1 MAKSYDK
8 SLQKLEHEKFSVQ
21 RQLRFTKQMDELVKA
36 KALER
41 HTTDSEIIRQAV
53 ANYINRS
60 MSDTEIVHASLME
73 NTRKIRYL
81 ENKIELLALIIFQ
94 QTKFIMGVMPNRKVN
109 SDELVERDFERFHR
123 ECMKI
128 LKTNHSGMLESMILD
143 LYEQGGSN
151 ENLEGGK

>member
-1 MAKSYDK
+1 MAKFGTLKDK
-8 SLQKLEHEKFSVQ
+8 NKENDEKFSVM

-81 ENKIELLALIIFQ
+81 ENKVELLALVLFE
-94 QTKFIMGVMPNRKVN
+94 QTKLMLRILPNKAVN
-109 SDELVERDFERFHR
+109 SDFMVEKDFEKFMADCTNH
-123 ECMKI
+123 
-128 LKTNHSGMLESMILD
+128 LKTNHRGVLESMILD
-143 LYEQGGSN
+143 SYEQGGG
-151 ENLEGGK
+151 E

>member
-1 MAKSYDK
+1 MAKFGTLKDK
-8 SLQKLEHEKFSVQ
+8 NKENDDKFSVLK
-21 RQLRFTKQMDELVKA
+21 QLRLTKQMDELVKA

-81 ENKIELLALIIFQ
+81 ENKVELLALVLFE
-94 QTKFIMGVMPNRKVN
+94 QTKLMLRILPNKAVN
-109 SDELVERDFERFHR
+109 SDFMVEKDFAKFMADCTNH
-123 ECMKI
+123 
-128 LKTNHSGMLESMILD
+128 LKTNHSGVLESMILD
-143 LYEQGGSN
+143 SYEQGGG
-151 ENLEGGK
+151 E